1 MPLILVPLWLL
12 RRKGERARALLPAIA
27 ISLLACGYLVALGGT
42 GAIGAMLSAVAF
54 PFHRGSLYA
63 PWYTFSVEWLQ
74 PIVEA
79 AVLAA
84 LVFLLLRVRDWQMLW
99 RHPVR
104 VAGIA
109 GGVLLGL
116 QLSANQWT
124 YTYLP
129 WAFPF
134 VAVAL
139 LLERGG
145 ARSSEGALSA
155 SENGAARAPAPREQ
169 EALALPA

>member
-1 MPLILVPLWLL
+1 RRHGRDRRDALGRRVPVSSRVAVCALVHVL
-12 RRKGERARALLPAIA
+12 RRMAAADRRGGCP
-27 ISLLACGYLVALGGT
+27 CGA
-42 GAIGAMLSAVAF
+42 
-54 PFHRGSLYA
+54 
-63 PWYTFSVEWLQ
+63 
-74 PIVEA
+74 
-79 AVLAA
+79 
-84 LVFLLLRVRDWQMLW
+84 RVRDWQMLW
-99 RHPVR
+99 RDPVR

-169 EALALPA
+169 E